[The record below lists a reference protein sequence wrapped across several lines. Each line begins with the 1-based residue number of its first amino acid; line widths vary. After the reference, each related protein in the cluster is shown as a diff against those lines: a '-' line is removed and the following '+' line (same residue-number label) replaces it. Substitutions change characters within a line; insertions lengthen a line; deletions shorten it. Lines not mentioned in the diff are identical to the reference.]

1 MSSVSKF
8 DLLDFFDFYTA
19 TKAVNQDTMFNPTTH
34 LVESIYKRNNQ
45 YVGFAE
51 SIPLKKEFADVQAQK
66 EDKIGQG
73 AAFDFLPHQKFVAR
87 FLSPYTPYTK
97 LLAIHGVGT
106 GKTLLYVAATELA
119 RSINP
124 NLKPTLVLVSRANLI
139 KDAIYKILQNT
150 GNTYKYQWTQE
161 DQAKLEQ
168 ESTEWKDLSP
178 AQVNQQ
184 LEIRKVDRIYRRQKE
199 KVSKAYD
206 IVSYY
211 EFAIRLQA
219 NGQPLCVSCRSEDE
233 DNEDRSEPDQAA
245 AKRKKVVNQN
255 MEEVDDRTNEAQ
267 AVNEALATSGLNPE
281 ISELYQIFGEQH
293 QGPVELNE
301 QQKNA
306 AIVRINAYAQQYA
319 NGIIAIDEVHN
330 LKPNLDY
337 GKDEDTVA
345 KVAKKARNKEA
356 MEAKEAESVASSKD
370 AKQKRKRD
378 DKKTSAVDDDAL
390 QSASKRK
397 LKGDTY
403 ARIKKFLQDV
413 EGCRVMLLTGTPMR
427 NDPKEIV
434 NILNLLRSPFD
445 QVTTKQIKALFIPTS
460 DTTITLDISSPVARK
475 FWYSLQGVISYVRP
489 MQLVQ
494 TIEMGPIINPPLK
507 KQRVYPLEMC
517 AFQTRVYKAALKKD
531 QQTGDDP
538 KDQELGWENSILA
551 SIAVFPDCSWRL
563 SSDKKSSKQ
572 EALKRL
578 IDAILAKK
586 SIQER
591 LQELRKYSVKFWF
604 IVKTILANRNQKMFV
619 YTGRHVE
626 INGAIVL
633 GRIFEAF
640 GLTKYSKTGAS
651 GTNPQY
657 IILTSSTATAEQTNM
672 LLNDVFNNPS
682 NRYGEMCQVAI
693 GSHVVGEGVDIKH
706 VRKTFVLSPFWNHA
720 TLEQAI
726 GRTVRTNSHEGL
738 LPEERNV
745 EVYYLVAIPQV
756 TEQRSKQA
764 DTFNLNKYVTEDNQC
779 RIQAL
784 REDDTICQTV
794 ESFQQSLAIELKPP
808 LRKTSLQVYN
818 SVDLYAY
825 TVQEDK
831 SFRIKAFERVLKE
844 IAVDCPLH
852 RHRNILPSTFDNTRE
867 CDYKD
872 CNYECK
878 EFDKDMQMI
887 AMPRQFY
894 SDYEGID
901 KITPTI
907 NDTYHL
913 HFADKDI
920 QVIQEEVANLFLIK
934 SSYLLDELHQ
944 KLKSLL
950 LMRNVTTLNNI
961 VLARALY
968 EMISNNVILY
978 NKLGFPNFL
987 RVDKDMYF
995 LSDDSISQS
1004 DYTSAVYAANPS
1016 AVYKP
1021 QDINELAS
1029 LVVNQAYITYV
1040 QQTLQE
1046 ALQQVVLKAKPEQS
1060 EFDLLKQMRK
1070 LFDNA
1075 LDKKVVNILL
1085 QQAFVYSK
1093 ATPYQQQ
1100 LLNINDTL
1108 IDVFKLLLSPTVS
1121 NSFVNLF
1128 VESISVLEDQ
1138 PQVMFLYN
1146 SKYTKIAKILLND
1159 SMQET
1164 LNNGSLD
1171 ADWIAD
1177 PDLDLEEQVETVPAS
1192 VGYKGSIVDGKFKII
1207 TIKQAKRIQSTTK
1220 GPRPSVHL
1228 WNYDKKTQAGG
1239 TACKS
1244 FLLNDLRAI
1253 ITKIWYNSAVSQDIT
1268 PFLYKNAQDELSLT
1282 AKNGLRIVDRL
1293 VEVDMSQ
1300 NNINEIVM
1308 TLTQMAQRDRVRAW
1322 LLTQTPENIIRIAHD
1337 VFIIKEA
1344 KYSFINFYFDNVA
1357 LSNDVTNFDPAHPLR
1372 QVNIDKTYWFGSKAK
1387 PNEGLV
1393 GLLIR
1398 NNIDPYQYF
1407 AKQEL
1412 IDYLVTQYE
1421 ENQASFSN
1429 YIPEDVTNVSG
1440 WSLLDRTLGVDAN
1453 VTSVQAML
1461 SYLTDVFEAQAN
1473 SYLQSRNLRTFDRLL
1488 KLYNTTNDTI
1498 CQKLQEWFTSVN
1510 LMEDST

>member
-34 LVESIYKRNNQ
+34 LVDTIYKRDNQ
-45 YVGFAE
+45 YVGFSE

-66 EDKIGQG
+66 EDKVGQG
-73 AAFDFLPHQKFVAR
+73 ATFDFLPHQKFVAR

-150 GNTYKYQWTQE
+150 GNTYKYQWTEE

-168 ESTEWKDLSP
+168 ESTEWKNLSP

-184 LEIRKVDRIYRRQKE
+184 LEIRKADRIFRRQKE
-199 KVSKAYD
+199 KLSKAYD

-211 EFAIRLQA
+211 EFALRLQA

-233 DNEDRSEPDQAA
+233 QDEDKSEGDQAA
-245 AKRKKVVNQN
+245 AKRTKVVNQN
-255 MEEVDDRTNEAQ
+255 MEEVDEKTNEAE

-319 NGIIAIDEVHN
+319 NRIIAIDEVHN

-356 MEAKEAESVASSKD
+356 KEAESVESSKD

-378 DKKTSAVDDDAL
+378 DKKTTAVDDDAF

-434 NILNLLRSPFD
+434 NILNLLRSPYN

-460 DTTITLDISSPVARK
+460 DTTITLDISSPAARK

-531 QQTGDDP
+531 QQSGDDP

-578 IDAILAKK
+578 IDVILAKK
-586 SIQER
+586 SMQER
-591 LQELRKYSVKFWF
+591 LEELRKYSVKFWF
-604 IVKTILANRNQKMFV
+604 IVKTILANRNQKMFI

-633 GRIFEAF
+633 SRIFEAF
-640 GLTKYSKTGAS
+640 GITKYSKTGAS
-651 GTNPQY
+651 VTNPQY

-693 GSHVVGEGVDIKH
+693 GSHVVGEGVDLKH

-738 LPEERNV
+738 RPEERNV

-764 DTFNLNKYVTEDNQC
+764 DKFNLNKYVTEDNQC
-779 RIQAL
+779 KIQAL

-852 RHRNILPSTFDNTRE
+852 RHRNILPFIFDNTRE

-887 AMPRQFY
+887 AMPRQFF

-901 KITPTI
+901 KVTPTI

-913 HFADKDI
+913 HFADTDI

-934 SSYLLDELHQ
+934 SSYLLDELYQ

-1016 AVYKP
+1016 AVYNT
-1021 QDINELAS
+1021 QDMNELTT
-1029 LVVNQAYITYV
+1029 LVVNKAYISYV
-1040 QQTLQE
+1040 QQTLQI
-1046 ALQQVVLKAKPEQS
+1046 ALQQVILSAEPDQS
-1060 EFDLLKQMRK
+1060 EFELLKQMRK
-1070 LFDNA
+1070 VFDNA
-1075 LDKKVVNILL
+1075 LDKEVVNILL

-1100 LLNINDTL
+1100 LLNLNDSL
-1108 IDVFKLLLSPTVS
+1108 IDVFTLLLSPRAN

-1128 VESISVLEDQ
+1128 VESSSVLEGQ
-1138 PQVMFLYN
+1138 PQVMFLYK
-1146 SKYTKIAKILLND
+1146 SKYTKIGKILLND

-1177 PDLDLEEQVETVPAS
+1177 PDLDLGEQEETVAPVS
-1192 VGYKGSIVDGKFKII
+1192 IGYKGIIVDGKFKII
-1207 TIKQAKRIQSTTK
+1207 TLKQAKRVQSTTK

-1253 ITKIWYNSAVSQDIT
+1253 ITKIWYNSAVAQDIT
-1268 PFLYKNAQDELSLT
+1268 PFLYENDEDKSLLT
-1282 AKNGLRIVDRL
+1282 AKEGL
-1293 VEVDMSQ
+1293 
-1300 NNINEIVM
+1300 EIVSSLRFNHSRNDKKNIDEIVK
-1308 TLTQMAQRDRVRAW
+1308 TLTEMAQKDRVRAW
-1322 LLTQTPENIIRIAHD
+1322 LVTQTPENIIRIANG
-1337 VFIIKEA
+1337 VFNIKDA
-1344 KYSFINFYFDNVA
+1344 KYGFINFYFDNEA
-1357 LSNDVTNFDPAHPLR
+1357 LANDVTKMDQAHPLH

-1393 GLLIR
+1393 GLLIS

-1412 IDYLVTQYE
+1412 IDYMVTQYE
-1421 ENQASFSN
+1421 DNFASFSN
-1429 YIPEDVTNVSG
+1429 YIPQEVTNVSG
-1440 WSLLDRTLGVDAN
+1440 WPLLDRMLGVDEN
-1453 VTSVQAML
+1453 VSSVNGML
-1461 SYLTDVFEAQAN
+1461 SYLTDVFDAQPT
-1473 SYLQSRNLRTFDRLL
+1473 SYLQSQNLRTFDRLL
-1488 KLYNTTNDTI
+1488 QLFNTNNDTI